1 MRTTILFMEESFAN
15 SGLVA
20 SFQTELESCRADLTA
35 KNGQISDNEVRF
47 YTNLLM
53 QLTSIPTAESMFIPD
68 DTL

>member
-1 MRTTILFMEESFAN
+1 MEESFAN

-35 KNGQISDNEVRF
+35 KNGQISDYEVRF

-53 QLTSIPTAESMFIPD
+53 N
-68 DTL
+68 